1 MRHKDRGENAGLEPG
16 QSQGNAGRRE
26 GKQPVGGAQLEEL
39 LSVVRA
45 MAGAQWAREQWR
57 AGFQVL

>member
-1 MRHKDRGENAGLEPG
+1 MRLKGRGENAGLKPG
-16 QSQGNAGRRE
+16 QSWGNAGSE
-26 GKQPVGGAQLEEL
+26 GKEPVGGAQLDEP